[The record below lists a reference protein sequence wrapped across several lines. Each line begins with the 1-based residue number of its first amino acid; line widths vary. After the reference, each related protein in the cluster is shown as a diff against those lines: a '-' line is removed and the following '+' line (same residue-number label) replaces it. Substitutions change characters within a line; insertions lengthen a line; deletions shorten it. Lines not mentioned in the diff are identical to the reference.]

1 MKRKIITSI
10 LLLTL
15 IVSVTACD
23 SNKKENDNSNVTP
36 TPNIVANTDAL
47 KFKEDYESLNGKTNK
62 SGKEHRTVTIDEN
75 NPFVYTSADQIV
87 KKIENKETFYVYF
100 GDTLCPWCRSAIEMA
115 IKVASKYNIKTIYYV
130 PIWDK
135 DGNEVLRDKYIVND
149 EGKLERTIEGTD
161 AYYELLDLFEN
172 VLDDYNVS
180 DSDGNSISTKEKRI
194 YAPNYIY
201 VENGKA
207 VIKVDGTSENQ
218 KDAREELTKE
228 LLEDEEEIFES
239 IFKR

>member
-1 MKRKIITSI
+1 MKRKIITSL

-15 IVSVTACD
+15 IFSVTACN
-23 SNKKENDNSNVTP
+23 SKKKDETDITP
-36 TPNIVANTDAL
+36 TPIVKTDAL

-62 SGKEHRTVTIDEN
+62 SGKEHRTITIDSD
-75 NPFVYTSADQIV
+75 NPFVYTTAEEIV
-87 KKIENKETFYVYF
+87 KKVKNKETFYVYF

-115 IKVASKYNIKTIYYV
+115 LKVAKENNIKTIYYV

-135 DGNEVLRDKYIVND
+135 DGNEILRDKYVLDDDGN
-149 EGKLERTIEGTD
+149 LERTIEGTD
-161 AYYELLDLFEN
+161 AYYEILDLFED
-172 VLDDYNVS
+172 VLDDYNLT
-180 DSDGNSISTKEKRI
+180 DSDGNKVSTDEKRI

-239 IFKR
+239 LFIR